1 MTKFDLKL
9 MCTWLSFQ
17 AAQLH
22 RIYDREVVEL
32 DENVSFLI
40 VFPPPEDVCSAPGQM
55 DSFSNK
61 KTYISLPVQTF
72 EMSKLH
78 SQKGDFSSVGCEVRD
93 NNIHSDNT
101 ADIKGNDKK
110 KLITVYIDDDADE

>member
-1 MTKFDLKL
+1 MNTNSNENLIHF
-9 MCTWLSFQ
+9 CSQ

-55 DSFSNK
+55 DSLSHK
-61 KTYISLPVQTF
+61 KAFISLPVQTF
-72 EMSKLH
+72 EMSESRLKE
-78 SQKGDFSSVGCEVRD
+78 SNDF
-93 NNIHSDNT
+93 I
-101 ADIKGNDKK
+101 IK
-110 KLITVYIDDDADE
+110 V